1 MRRGPAVYQRDLN
14 PELTVMGRVLTSA
27 PPQVFEPELLAY
39 ARHRESR
46 RGFVSRVTAAL
57 TERPGGY
64 VFLDRWIGMDRLLQ
78 AAHPDP
84 AAPAAPAGPRR
95 LAASLHAQAEL
106 LVTVG
111 QMTVHGGPADAAQLL
126 FVRAV
131 VSGEPE
137 RFELDFGSLVGECV
151 PEEGFGG
158 STLLRS
164 IADPY
169 VYAGLL
175 WWRDAAAEERVRA
188 SVGWRDRRARL
199 AASARITE
207 EPARPLDES

>member
-1 MRRGPAVYQRDLN
+1 MYQRALN

-64 VFLDRWIGMDRLLQ
+64 VFLDRWIGMDRLLR
-78 AAHPDP
+78 AAHADP
-84 AAPAAPAGPRR
+84 TAPAEPRR
-95 LAASLHAQAEL
+95 LAAPLHTQAEL

-111 QMTVHGGPADAAQLL
+111 RMTVHGDPADSARLL

-137 RFELDFGSLVGECV
+137 RFELDFGSLVGGCV

-164 IADPY
+164 VADPH

-188 SVGWRDRRARL
+188 SAGWRDRRARL
-199 AASARITE
+199 AASAHVTE